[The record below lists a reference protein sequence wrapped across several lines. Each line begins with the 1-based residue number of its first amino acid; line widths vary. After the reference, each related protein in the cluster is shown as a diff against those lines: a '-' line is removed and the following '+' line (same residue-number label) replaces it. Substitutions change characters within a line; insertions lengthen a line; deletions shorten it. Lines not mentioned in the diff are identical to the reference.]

1 MGTGS
6 VFGGAQVP
14 AQRRDGWAGIFLA
27 FRPAVRSRAQVAA
40 FSAALLIAIQ
50 ICVSYWY
57 YTYVV
62 WFAPLALVALFC
74 QYRLGPETPEHPA
87 HAAHAVEPAAL
98 PVAEPVAG

>member
-1 MGTGS
+1 VGL
-6 VFGGAQVP
+6 
-14 AQRRDGWAGIFLA
+14 GIFLA

-62 WFAPLALVALFC
+62 WFAPLAFVALFA
-74 QYRLGPETPEHPA
+74 QYRLGTETPEQPA
-87 HAAHAVEPAAL
+87 EAPDAVESPAL